1 MLTVFALTSGDFFI
15 YRPLKTLHKTIGW
28 TKSMERKGNK
38 PRPSQAPS
46 KPISPALAEARR
58 LLAIVEKSQVP
69 FGESAPIFARIKAQI
84 DSGKSLSVEDH
95 EHLMRLVKIAKD
107 WNKAEE
113 SSAMTEPDET
123 LSG

>member
-1 MLTVFALTSGDFFI
+1 
-15 YRPLKTLHKTIGW
+15 
-28 TKSMERKGNK
+28 MERKGNK
-38 PRPSQAPS
+38 PGPPQPSS
-46 KPISPALAEARR
+46 KSISSRLAEARR
-58 LLAIVEKSQVP
+58 LLAIVEKSQGP

-95 EHLMRLVKIAKD
+95 EHLLRLVKIAKD

-113 SSAMTEPDET
+113 SSALTEPDET

>member
-1 MLTVFALTSGDFFI
+1 MRRVA
-15 YRPLKTLHKTIGW
+15 
-28 TKSMERKGNK
+28 RKENK
-38 PRPSQAPS
+38 PGQPRIAS
-46 KPISPALAEARR
+46 KPTSSGLAEARR

-69 FGESAPIFARIKAQI
+69 FGESAPIFAKIKTQI

-95 EHLMRLVKIAKD
+95 EHLLRLVKIAKD

>member
-1 MLTVFALTSGDFFI
+1 
-15 YRPLKTLHKTIGW
+15 
-28 TKSMERKGNK
+28 MERKGNK
-38 PRPSQAPS
+38 PRPSEPPS
-46 KPISPALAEARR
+46 KPISSALAEARR

-69 FGESAPIFARIKAQI
+69 FGESAPIFAKIKAQV
-84 DSGKSLSVEDH
+84 DAGKSLSVEDH
-95 EHLMRLVKIAKD
+95 EHLLRLVKIGKD

>member
-1 MLTVFALTSGDFFI
+1 MV
-15 YRPLKTLHKTIGW
+15 
-28 TKSMERKGNK
+28 RKGNK
-38 PRPSQAPS
+38 PRSSQASS
-46 KPISPALAEARR
+46 KSTSSGLAEARR

-69 FGESAPIFARIKAQI
+69 FGESAPIFAKIKTQI

-95 EHLMRLVKIAKD
+95 EHLLRLVKIAKD

>member
-1 MLTVFALTSGDFFI
+1 
-15 YRPLKTLHKTIGW
+15 
-28 TKSMERKGNK
+28 MERKGNK
-38 PRPSQAPS
+38 PGPSQASS
-46 KPISPALAEARR
+46 KSTSSGLAEARR

-84 DSGKSLSVEDH
+84 DSGKALSVEDH
-95 EHLMRLVKIAKD
+95 EHLLRLVKIAKD

>member
-1 MLTVFALTSGDFFI
+1 
-15 YRPLKTLHKTIGW
+15 
-28 TKSMERKGNK
+28 MERKGNK
-38 PRPSQAPS
+38 PGPSQPS
-46 KPISPALAEARR
+46 SKSTSSGLAEARR

-84 DSGKSLSVEDH
+84 DSGKALSVEDH
-95 EHLMRLVKIAKD
+95 EHLLQLVKIAKD

-113 SSAMTEPDET
+113 SSALTEPDET

>member
-1 MLTVFALTSGDFFI
+1 VA
-15 YRPLKTLHKTIGW
+15 
-28 TKSMERKGNK
+28 RKQK
-38 PRPSQAPS
+38 KPSQRQVAS
-46 KPISPALAEARR
+46 KSSLPGLPEARR

-84 DSGKSLSVEDH
+84 ESGKSLSVEDH
-95 EHLMRLVKIAKD
+95 EHLLRLVKIAKD

>member
-1 MLTVFALTSGDFFI
+1 
-15 YRPLKTLHKTIGW
+15 
-28 TKSMERKGNK
+28 MERKGNK
-38 PRPSQAPS
+38 PGPSQSSS
-46 KPISPALAEARR
+46 KSTSSGLAEARR

-69 FGESAPIFARIKAQI
+69 FGESAPIFARIKAEI

-95 EHLMRLVKIAKD
+95 EHLLQLVKIAKD

-113 SSAMTEPDET
+113 SSALTEPDET

>member
-1 MLTVFALTSGDFFI
+1 
-15 YRPLKTLHKTIGW
+15 
-28 TKSMERKGNK
+28 MERKGNK
-38 PRPSQAPS
+38 PGPSQASS
-46 KPISPALAEARR
+46 KFTSSGLAEARR
-58 LLAIVEKSQVP
+58 LLAMVEKSQVP

-84 DSGKSLSVEDH
+84 DSGKALSVEDY
-95 EHLMRLVKIAKD
+95 EHLLRLVKIAKD

>member
-1 MLTVFALTSGDFFI
+1 MRRVARKENKPKQPQVVGKTITSG
-15 YRPLKTLHKTIGW
+15 
-28 TKSMERKGNK
+28 
-38 PRPSQAPS
+38 
-46 KPISPALAEARR
+46 LAEAQR
-58 LLAIVEKSQVP
+58 LLAIVETSQVP

-95 EHLMRLVKIAKD
+95 EHLLRLVKIAKD

-113 SSAMTEPDET
+113 SSALTEPDET

>member
-1 MLTVFALTSGDFFI
+1 
-15 YRPLKTLHKTIGW
+15 
-28 TKSMERKGNK
+28 MERKGNK
-38 PRPSQAPS
+38 PGPSQACS
-46 KPISPALAEARR
+46 KSTSSGLAEARR

-84 DSGKSLSVEDH
+84 DSGKALSVEDY
-95 EHLMRLVKIAKD
+95 EHLLRLVKIAKD

>member
-1 MLTVFALTSGDFFI
+1 MARRMTQS
-15 YRPLKTLHKTIGW
+15 
-28 TKSMERKGNK
+28 NK
-38 PRPSQAPS
+38 PDPSRKS
-46 KPISPALAEARR
+46 VSPGLAEARR

-69 FGESAPIFARIKAQI
+69 FGESAPIFAKIKTRV
-84 DSGKSLSVEDH
+84 DSGQPLNVEDY
-95 EHLMRLVKIAKD
+95 EHLLRLVKIAKD